1 VLLLLYSVTNAC
13 NSTHSPTVTDKHFTR
28 DLYLHVQV
36 TDSLLRT
43 LEQLILSWLDSTS
56 ASDASPRTPAD
67 LVQRFETGA
76 LATEL
81 IESLLRKASLS
92 AHSYWGGMLESL
104 TSATAAAAAAASA
117 KSDVTQSR
125 FQELQAV
132 LEGYGTGS
140 IGLDGAVAKVL

>member
-1 VLLLLYSVTNAC
+1 MHL
-13 NSTHSPTVTDKHFTR
+13 
-28 DLYLHVQV
+28 QV

-104 TSATAAAAAAASA
+104 TTATAAAAAAGTNG
-117 KSDVTQSR
+117 DVAQRR

-132 LEGYGTGS
+132 LEWYGTGS
-140 IGLDGAVAKVL
+140 IGLDGAVAKV

>member
-1 VLLLLYSVTNAC
+1 M
-13 NSTHSPTVTDKHFTR
+13 
-28 DLYLHVQV
+28 QV

-43 LEQLILSWLDSTS
+43 LEQLILSWLDATS
-56 ASDASPRTPAD
+56 ATDSSPRTPAD

-81 IESLLRKASLS
+81 IESLLRKASFS

-104 TSATAAAAAAASA
+104 TSAAAATA
-117 KSDVTQSR
+117 KSSVVLAGSDVAQSR

-140 IGLDGAVAKVL
+140 IGLDGAVAKVHYCSCCVLLQMY